1 MKASKVEELAFK
13 NILYNQCLS
22 SKRCEFVPDKDK
34 KLCCWCK
41 SIQYAFPNLDKMPI
55 LKNFKLFT
63 EYFNFDVVSKA
74 IKIRR

>member
-1 MKASKVEELAFK
+1 MKASKAEELALK

-22 SKRCEFVPDKDK
+22 SERCEFVPDKDK

-41 SIQYAFPNLDKMPI
+41 SVQCAFPKDEMPI

-63 EYFNFDVVSKA
+63 EYFNFDVVSKV